1 MCFLMVFI
9 WQTVLDTLLQVSF
22 RFDFFL
28 FGIFLWTLE
37 LGLRLALWQLELG
50 LIRDYLLWHKFWFFR
65 LLRSLLLWFFTILLK
80 QVKSVELWVIGFA
93 LWF

>member
-50 LIRDYLLWHKFWFFR
+50 LIRDYLLWLKFWFFR
-65 LLRSLLLWFFTILLK
+65 LLRSLLLWFFTILFK